1 MNQSAD
7 RRKPLRCRRSGA
19 GPCPFAAPGIAKAAQ
34 RNQYHPGWINWNP
47 ERRYVLKPG
56 DAHFYDVGVV
66 HSPDR
71 QGLTK
76 LVRIQGANLDHT
88 KRSSIKP
95 V

>member
-1 MNQSAD
+1 M
-7 RRKPLRCRRSGA
+7 
-19 GPCPFAAPGIAKAAQ
+19 
-34 RNQYHPGWINWNP
+34 
-47 ERRYVLKPG
+47 LKPG